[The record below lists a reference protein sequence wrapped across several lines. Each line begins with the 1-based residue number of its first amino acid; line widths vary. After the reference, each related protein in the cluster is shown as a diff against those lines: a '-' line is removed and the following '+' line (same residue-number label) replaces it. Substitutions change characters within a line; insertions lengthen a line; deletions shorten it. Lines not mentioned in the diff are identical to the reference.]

1 MLAVLRF
8 TGGGAIRNKG
18 GGVLTLT
25 NVTIVGN
32 TGASEPPPGG
42 QLLNDGSVTLKN
54 TILLI

>member
-1 MLAVLRF
+1 
-8 TGGGAIRNKG
+8 
-18 GGVLTLT
+18 VLTLT